1 MNKLLAALAPVRK
14 LAGSVLGG
22 ATGVGVA
29 AVLDA
34 VGWHLPTAVDGA
46 IAVVLAAA
54 GTWLAPANA
63 PKPTAPAAPPVP
75 PVQPPAA
82 G

>member
-1 MNKLLAALAPVRK
+1 VNKLLTALAPVRK

-29 AVLDA
+29 EALNA
-34 VGWHLPTAVDGA
+34 VGWHLPTAIDGA
-46 IAVVLAAA
+46 LAVLLAAV
-54 GTWLAPANA
+54 GTWLAPANS
-63 PKPTAPAAPPVP
+63 KPAASAPPVP
-75 PVQPPAA
+75 PAA